1 MAAFVSGAE
10 LGMKGAGSWSAR
22 MCWRSPSV
30 RWCHVDARE
39 HLQWVSPEVSVTC
52 GANLQHPQQ
61 LLWAQEG
68 F

>member
-1 MAAFVSGAE
+1 M
-10 LGMKGAGSWSAR
+10 
-22 MCWRSPSV
+22 

-39 HLQWVSPEVSVTC
+39 HLQWVSPEVGVTY
-52 GANLQHPQQ
+52 GANLQHPQH